1 MTGLWLL
8 ALGCALSLAC
18 SRVSA
23 SGEGPGDTP
32 VGMSAGSAAAY
43 SGAERGLGGSA
54 SNGGSGTSAGGSLSN
69 AGLGTSAG
77 ASGTGDTVGSGGA
90 SGGAGAA
97 NLPRLAND
105 TAGGVFVHLF
115 EWRWSDVAL
124 ECERFLGPKGFTA
137 VQVSPPS
144 EHAVLPDS
152 AFPWWQRYQIVSYQ
166 LESRSG
172 ARAEFV
178 DMVARCRVAGVGI
191 YVDAVLNHTTG
202 IASGTGSAGTHF
214 TKYAYPQLYAQADF
228 HSPVCQIEDA
238 DYASSAEHVQRCE
251 LLGLA
256 DLDTGSATVQR
267 TLAHYLSDLL
277 RVGVRG
283 FRLDAAKHMAPA
295 DVAQILLQVQ
305 PRADELP
312 YYFLEVSDYGGQ
324 AVHATDYLDAG
335 GGAELDVTEFKYGG
349 VGDIFLARN
358 GQSIASL
365 SLLTEQAWALL
376 PSTRAVTFID
386 NHDTQRVDAAFYQ
399 DGPAHDLATVFMLA
413 WPYGYPSVM
422 SSYGFDR
429 TTSAGRDMGPPTDG
443 DNSTHPVYEPGAF
456 EPSCVSGPYTNAT
469 RGWICEHRARSV
481 ANMVL
486 FRKTAAGAAVANVW
500 TNGANQLSF
509 SRGARGFVAINH
521 EATTLSKSFETGLP
535 AGTYCDVL
543 SGDLTPQTG
552 QVPASCS
559 GTLVGVDAS
568 GRGNIEVGA
577 ESAVAL
583 HVAAKL

>member
-1 MTGLWLL
+1 MTGISFL

-18 SRVSA
+18 SSVSA
-23 SGEGPGDTP
+23 SSESPGDAA
-32 VGMSAGSAAAY
+32 VGMSGGRAA
-43 SGAERGLGGSA
+43 SNGGPGTSLGGSP
-54 SNGGSGTSAGGSLSN
+54 SSGGSGTSPGGPISN
-69 AGLGTSAG
+69 S
-77 ASGTGDTVGSGGA
+77 ASGV
-90 SGGAGAA
+90 AGAA
-97 NLPRLAND
+97 NLLRLDND
-105 TAGGVFVHLF
+105 TARGVFVHLF

-172 ARAEFV
+172 TRAEFV

-214 TKYAYPQLYAQADF
+214 TKYAYPQLYAQTDF
-228 HSPVCQIEDA
+228 HSPVCQIQDA

-277 RVGVRG
+277 QVGVRG

-295 DVAQILLQVQ
+295 DVVQILAQVQ

-324 AVHATDYLDAG
+324 AVHATDYLHVG
-335 GGAELDVTEFKYGG
+335 GGAELGVTEFKYGG
-349 VGDIFLARN
+349 VGDIFLGRN
-358 GQSIASL
+358 AQSISSL
-365 SLLTEQAWALL
+365 SLLTEQTWALL
-376 PSTRAVTFID
+376 PGTRAVTFID

-429 TTSAGRDMGPPTDG
+429 TTSVGRDMGPPTDG
-443 DNSTHPVYEPGAF
+443 GWSTHPVYEPGAS

-500 TNGANQLSF
+500 TNGSNQLAF
-509 SRGARGFVAINH
+509 SRGDRGFVAINH
-521 EATTLSKSFETGLP
+521 ETTALAKSFETGLP

-552 QVPASCS
+552 QAAASCS
-559 GTLVGVDAS
+559 GRLVEVDAS

-577 ESAVAL
+577 ESALAL